1 MQLLIRNSICEK
13 IYKKWRIRY
22 CEYVK
27 KIFPFS
33 STYSLLYKISMTWKN
48 LPTKL
53 CFISEIFWLILSFIK
68 NRRVLSV
75 ISLVLFS
82 YKISRAHSLKICSES
97 SNFPISLWMQKLF
110 LWYVLYDGYEKN
122 YLQIEGNHYEQY
134 KGKAL
139 LI

>member
-1 MQLLIRNSICEK
+1 MKKYIKNEEFDIANMWRKYFHFPRLIVCYIK
-13 IYKKWRIRY
+13 YQW
-22 CEYVK
+22 
-27 KIFPFS
+27 
-33 STYSLLYKISMTWKN
+33 MN